1 LTPKTNA
8 AYTNAGRSSL
18 VISTAASRSPVT
30 MTDRTEQLEAAV
42 RAQDALI
49 AEAQRLL
56 TLYLAKQTESTD
68 LINNLLWLFDGRQ
81 RREAQRLAHEAL
93 GEDFGNN
100 A

>member
-1 LTPKTNA
+1 
-8 AYTNAGRSSL
+8 
-18 VISTAASRSPVT
+18 
-30 MTDRTEQLEAAV
+30 MTDRIVELEAAV

-56 TLYLAKQTESTD
+56 SDTVRPGGLSREAFIDALRK
-68 LINNLLWLFDGRQ
+68 LFAGPQ
-81 RREAQRLAHEAL
+81 QREAQRVSREAL

>member
-1 LTPKTNA
+1 
-8 AYTNAGRSSL
+8 
-18 VISTAASRSPVT
+18 
-30 MTDRTEQLEAAV
+30 MTDRIAELEAAV

-56 TLYLAKQTESTD
+56 SDSLGREGLSRDA
-68 LINNLLWLFDGRQ
+68 LIEELRRLFDGPQQ
-81 RREAQRLAHEAL
+81 RDVQLLSREAL

>member
-1 LTPKTNA
+1 MNGRA
-8 AYTNAGRSSL
+8 ARSGTS
-18 VISTAASRSPVT
+18 STALHCRA
-30 MTDRTEQLEAAV
+30 MTERIAELESAV

-56 TLYLAKQTESTD
+56 TGFLAKEIESWELVD
-68 LINNLLWLFDGRQ
+68 SLLKLFGGPPL
-81 RREAQRLAHEAL
+81 REAQRLSREAL

>member
-1 LTPKTNA
+1 MK
-8 AYTNAGRSSL
+8 
-18 VISTAASRSPVT
+18 
-30 MTDRTEQLEAAV
+30 DRIAELEAAL

-56 TLYLAKQTESTD
+56 SDFLRSDGVKHDA
-68 LINNLLWLFDGRQ
+68 LIAELRKLLDGPQ
-81 RREAQRLAHEAL
+81 QREAQRLSREAL

>member
-1 LTPKTNA
+1 LD
-8 AYTNAGRSSL
+8 
-18 VISTAASRSPVT
+18 
-30 MTDRTEQLEAAV
+30 DRTAELEAAI

-56 TLYLAKQTESTD
+56 ADCRRPGSLSRDA
-68 LINNLLWLFDGRQ
+68 LIEALRKLFEGPQQ
-81 RREAQRLAHEAL
+81 RDAQRLSREAL

>member
-1 LTPKTNA
+1 MK
-8 AYTNAGRSSL
+8 
-18 VISTAASRSPVT
+18 
-30 MTDRTEQLEAAV
+30 DRIAELEAAL

-56 TLYLAKQTESTD
+56 AAFLRSDGVERDA
-68 LINNLLWLFDGRQ
+68 LIAELRKLLDGPQ
-81 RREAQRLAHEAL
+81 QREAQRLSREAL

>member
-1 LTPKTNA
+1 MGEPLD
-8 AYTNAGRSSL
+8 
-18 VISTAASRSPVT
+18 
-30 MTDRTEQLEAAV
+30 DRTAELEAAV

-56 TLYLAKQTESTD
+56 ADHVRPGGLGRDALIKELRKLLDGPKQRD
-68 LINNLLWLFDGRQ
+68 
-81 RREAQRLAHEAL
+81 AQRLSREAL

>member
-1 LTPKTNA
+1 M
-8 AYTNAGRSSL
+8 SD
-18 VISTAASRSPVT
+18 
-30 MTDRTEQLEAAV
+30 DRTAELEAAV

-56 TLYLAKQTESTD
+56 TSYLAKEIELPGLAD
-68 LINNLLWLFDGRQ
+68 GMLNLFDGPR
-81 RREAQRLAHEAL
+81 RREVQQLAREAL

>member
-1 LTPKTNA
+1 MELQALARVSYHRLRTLKET
-8 AYTNAGRSSL
+8 
-18 VISTAASRSPVT
+18 SPG
-30 MTDRTEQLEAAV
+30 MSDDRTAKLEAAV

-56 TLYLAKQTESTD
+56 TSYLAKEIEPLGLAD
-68 LINNLLWLFDGRQ
+68 GMLNLFDGPRQ
-81 RREAQRLAHEAL
+81 REVQQLARGAL

>member
-1 LTPKTNA
+1 MEN
-8 AYTNAGRSSL
+8 R
-18 VISTAASRSPVT
+18 TA
-30 MTDRTEQLEAAV
+30 ELEAAV

-56 TLYLAKQTESTD
+56 AED
-68 LINNLLWLFDGRQ
+68 LRPGLSRDALIDKLRKLFGGSQ
-81 RREAQRLAHEAL
+81 QQEAQRLSREAL